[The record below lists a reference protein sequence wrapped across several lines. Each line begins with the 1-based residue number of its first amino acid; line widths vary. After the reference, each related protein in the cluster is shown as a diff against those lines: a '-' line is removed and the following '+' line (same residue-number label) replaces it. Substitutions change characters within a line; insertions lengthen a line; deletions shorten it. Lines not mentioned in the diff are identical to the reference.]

1 MTLNR
6 RLLVIAVVV
15 LTVAAG
21 LAAFRWWADDPGRV
35 QEAVA
40 LAPEESQRLT
50 WTDWAAV
57 RDELGANLSG
67 GSPLSDVDDFL
78 DDGFTADLTSTSTLV
93 RSAATLHQE
102 YGVSPATLDWEL
114 LAQTT
119 EGHVIIL
126 GLPDELDLD
135 ELRATLE
142 SLGYTESE
150 DAEDRWQIHIDELV
164 RVGELT
170 PEFVN
175 LQLDEDERVLVAS
188 EDPAFLAQWSE
199 TQRGEDVDDGLG
211 DVVPELRAPV
221 SAVLYSGDHVC
232 GALSMGQ
239 ADTTDIRQGNQLLS
253 DAGEVHPIRG
263 YAMVALP
270 GGSAEV
276 LMAFETDEH
285 ARNDADT
292 RAVLASGPAPGQ
304 GGTFADRFTLGE
316 VSADGR
322 VVRMEMEPTPG
333 AYLLSDLSEG
343 PVLFATC

>member
-1 MTLNR
+1 MKR
-6 RLLVIAVVV
+6 RSIAIAVVV
-15 LTVAAG
+15 LVAAAG
-21 LAAFRWWADDPGRV
+21 FAGVRWWTGDPGRT

-40 LAPEESQRLT
+40 LAPEGSERMT

-57 RDELGANLSG
+57 RDELGADVSAA
-67 GSPLSDVDDFL
+67 STASDVEAFL
-78 DDGFTADLTSTSTLV
+78 DKGFTADLTSTSTLV
-93 RSAATLHQE
+93 RSATTLHQE
-102 YGVSPATLDWEL
+102 YGVSPATLEWEL
-114 LAQTT
+114 LAQTP

-126 GLPDELDLD
+126 GLPGDLDLD
-135 ELRATLE
+135 ELRGTLD
-142 SLGYTESE
+142 SLGYVESE
-150 DAEDRWQIHIDELV
+150 DRAGWWQIHIDELV
-164 RVGELT
+164 RVGTLT

-175 LQLDEDERVLVAS
+175 VQLDEDERVLVAS
-188 EDPAFLAQWSE
+188 EDPAFLAQWAE

-211 DVVPELRAPV
+211 DVLPALHDPV

-239 ADTTDIRQGNQLLS
+239 ADTTDVRQGNQLLAE
-253 DAGEVHPIRG
+253 AGEVHPIRG
-263 YAMVALP
+263 YAMALLP

-276 LMAFETDEH
+276 LMAFETEEH

-292 RAVLASGPAPGQ
+292 RAVLAAGPAPGQ
-304 GGTFADRFTLGE
+304 SGTFPERFTLGE

-333 AYLLSDLSEG
+333 SYVLSDLSAG